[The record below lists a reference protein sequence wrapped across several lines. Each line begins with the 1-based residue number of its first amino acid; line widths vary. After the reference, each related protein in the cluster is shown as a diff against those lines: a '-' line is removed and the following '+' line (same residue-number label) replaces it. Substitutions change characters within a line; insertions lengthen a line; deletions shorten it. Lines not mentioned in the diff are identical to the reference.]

1 MKKILVAILLLVATQ
16 SQAQRT
22 PSKLLKTVKFK
33 GLKADL
39 EVLTSDSLEGRNTGE
54 PGAEKAARYIEN
66 RFRKMGLEPFDG
78 NSYRQELN
86 LWKSLWHPVALSINN
101 TPVNSDLITYLGWNP
116 QNDTVK
122 KELVFVG
129 NGNDTIIS
137 QIQLDGKIAL
147 VSLDNL
153 KLTHH
158 IKSQL
163 EKQGVWAIFAFN
175 PSNKKQYNDIR
186 TDYLTFLNSLNVSTT
201 KPSTTGKGSRLYVL
215 SDTLI
220 TTITGLSSNE
230 LMKLSN
236 QQVVEANITK
246 EVTLQTGL
254 DVVGIPAWNI
264 IGTIKGKLPER
275 KTIALTAHYDHV
287 GRQPNGEICRGADD
301 NASGVAAI
309 LQVAQ
314 SLTQKSKQPDHDIMV
329 MAFTGEEMGLLGS
342 SHFMS
347 KQDPRQFIAN
357 VNIDMIGRHDTIG
370 HDNYIY
376 ILGADDTPWLD
387 SLHRAE
393 NQLSVNLTLDSHY
406 AKDKGMA
413 SMMNRSDHYHFYRQK
428 IPVIAF
434 FSGLHD
440 DYHTPRDTMDKLDLE
455 LMAKRVK
462 LILATVYQL
471 SHLPVSSQ

>member
-1 MKKILVAILLLVATQ
+1 MKKILVAILLVVATQ
-16 SQAQRT
+16 SQAQHT
-22 PSKLLKTVKFK
+22 PSKLLKTVQIK
-33 GLKADL
+33 GLTADL

-78 NSYRQELN
+78 TSYRQEFN

-101 TPVNSDLITYLGWNP
+101 TPVSSDLITYLGWNP
-116 QNDTVK
+116 QNDPIK
-122 KELVFVG
+122 KEVVFVG

-137 QIQLDGKIAL
+137 QLQLDGKIAL
-147 VSLDNL
+147 VALDNL

-163 EKQGVWAIFAFN
+163 EKQGVWAVFAFN

-186 TDYLTFLNSLNVSTT
+186 TNYLKFLNSLNVSTS
-201 KPSTTGKGSRLYVL
+201 KPSITEKGSRLYVL

-220 TTITGLSSNE
+220 APLTGFTSEELTKLTT
-230 LMKLSN
+230 
-236 QQVVEANITK
+236 QQVVEASLTK
-246 EVTLQTGL
+246 EVVLQTQL
-254 DVVGIPAWNI
+254 EIVSVPVWNI

-314 SLTQKSKQPDHDIMV
+314 SLKRKSKQPDHDIMV

-342 SHFMS
+342 SHFMA
-347 KQDPRQFIAN
+347 KRDPKQFIAN
-357 VNIDMIGRHDTIG
+357 INIDMIGRQDTLG
-370 HDNYIY
+370 HDDYVY
-376 ILGADDTPWLD
+376 ILGADETHWLD
-387 SLHRAE
+387 SLYRSE
-393 NQLSVNLTLDSHY
+393 NQKSVNLKLDLHY
-406 AKDKGMA
+406 ANEKGM
-413 SMMNRSDHYHFYRQK
+413 SGMMNRSDHYHFYRQN

-440 DYHTPRDTMDKLDLE
+440 DYHTSRDTMDKLDLE

-471 SHLPVSSQ
+471 SHLPVSNH